1 MKPLK
6 KRSFVSM
13 EQTPVRSACERART
27 RRRATKARRGIAP
40 GCARADFLAR
50 GVDS

>member
-6 KRSFVSM
+6 KRCFVSM
-13 EQTPVRSACERART
+13 EQTPVRSACVGART
-27 RRRATKARRGIAP
+27 RWRATETRRGIAP
-40 GCARADFLAR
+40 GCARADFPAR